1 MFTVVHPQE
10 AAGGSLRSEERR
22 EGRSEDSLQE
32 EVPSRQGEGMALLI
46 LPVIHFARRFII
58 PSLFFYCIFN
68 PLFFNSGPT

>member
-1 MFTVVHPQE
+1 MCSLFVVHPQE

-46 LPVIHFARRFII
+46 LPVIQVII
-58 PSLFFYCIFN
+58 PSFIF
-68 PLFFNSGPT
+68 LLYI